1 MDANNE
7 AKGWVLEP
15 MSGEPRQVPMTGQ
28 GTERRAMPDR
38 RRKVVWAV
46 VYGSFNPRRRG
57 PARRGDDVRYQA
69 IDWHAS
75 HLLAVAISILLLSV
89 ADAFLTLTLL
99 DAGAQ
104 EINPIMALAV
114 NSNATT
120 FAALKMLMTGVSVV
134 LMVCLARYRF
144 MRLVRV
150 ELALYGVMVGYLVL
164 IAYETH
170 LLTAYSGNPLF

>member
-1 MDANNE
+1 MDANND
-7 AKGWVLEP
+7 AKGWADD
-15 MSGEPRQVPMTGQ
+15 
-28 GTERRAMPDR
+28 RRATPDR

-46 VYGSFNPRRRG
+46 VYGSFNPRRRR
-57 PARRGDDVRYQA
+57 PTRRGDDSRYQSV
-69 IDWHAS
+69 DWHAS

-104 EINPIMALAV
+104 EINPVMALAV
-114 NSNATT
+114 SSNATL
-120 FAALKMLMTGVSVV
+120 FALLKMVMTSVSVV

-150 ELALYGVMVGYLVL
+150 ELALYGVFAGYLAL
-164 IAYETH
+164 IFYELH
-170 LLTAYSGNPLF
+170 LLSAYGGYRLF